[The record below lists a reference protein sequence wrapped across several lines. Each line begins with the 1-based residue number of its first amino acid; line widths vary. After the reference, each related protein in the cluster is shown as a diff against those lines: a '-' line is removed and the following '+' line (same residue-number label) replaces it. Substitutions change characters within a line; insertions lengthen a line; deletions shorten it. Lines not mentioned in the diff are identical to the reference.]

1 MEETRY
7 RDQSCE
13 LGASN
18 KSSAIPKLGKL
29 VDRRQKRLLFA
40 CRNSHRTPARL
51 DARIFMRMDRFN
63 VMPSSRGDR
72 RCVRCR
78 KLPLRRSKTKLLPC
92 RRYAGSLDS
101 GDWKTTSTISTDWLV
116 QIFLEAYESIAQQHS
131 WWISVPQERKIL
143 FDYFL
148 LDKAFYELQYEM
160 NHRPDWIG
168 VPLGALQKM
177 AGVMIT
183 P

>member
-1 MEETRY
+1 MIDFEGEPARRLCERRVPSVAM
-7 RDQSCE
+7 RDVAGMCRSFDY
-13 LGASN
+13 
-18 KSSAIPKLGKL
+18 AI
-29 VDRRQKRLLFA
+29 A
-40 CRNSHRTPARL
+40 CRN
-51 DARIFMRMDRFN
+51 
-63 VMPSSRGDR
+63 
-72 RCVRCR
+72 
-78 KLPLRRSKTKLLPC
+78 

-131 WWISVPQERKIL
+131 WWISVPEERKIL

>member
-1 MEETRY
+1 MKTTKRDTRPGTNTRERNRHRNQHTRGRNQNTTQEPVPSKRNSRPISAVSEAMEKTRY

-51 DARIFMRMDRFN
+51 DARIFMRMGRFK
-63 VMPSSRGDR
+63 VMSSSRGDC

-78 KLPLRRSKTKLLPC
+78 KLPLRRSKTKLFPC
-92 RRYAGSLDS
+92 RRYAGLWWYLPLD
-101 GDWKTTSTISTDWLV
+101 
-116 QIFLEAYESIAQQHS
+116 
-131 WWISVPQERKIL
+131 
-143 FDYFL
+143 
-148 LDKAFYELQYEM
+148 
-160 NHRPDWIG
+160 
-168 VPLGALQKM
+168 
-177 AGVMIT
+177 
-183 P
+183 